1 MTQTRKALIVVGE
14 ASGDRL
20 AAGLAKAMA
29 TADPE
34 LTLLAVGGP
43 LMEEAG
49 CRILIPYTELM
60 VTGLVEV
67 LGHLPRIYRIFRRIT
82 SILRSSDRP
91 DVLVLIDYP
100 EFNMRLAAKAH
111 RLGIPVLYYVSP
123 QVWAWRK
130 YRTKRM
136 ASIVDKLAVIFP
148 FEVEHYSGLKI
159 QIEYVGHP
167 LLEEALEIPGREI
180 LRDRYGN
187 QGNPIVGLFPGS
199 RMNELKYN
207 LDTIIKTAE
216 ILIQKRRDI
225 SFILPVAP
233 GIRLEVIESALAGHD
248 VDILLTRDPLAEVA
262 KACDASVVVAGT
274 ATLQTALAKTPMV
287 IIYKMAPLSYF
298 ILSRT
303 ITLPHIGIVNILA
316 DKSVVQELVQD
327 AATPDNISAEVLRLL
342 EDTDY
347 RNLIKGE
354 LDLVFQKMQSSEGSL
369 RVAQMAS
376 ELSKGN
382 PQG

>member
-1 MTQTRKALIVVGE
+1 MTRTRTALIVVGE

-29 TADPE
+29 TVDPE

-82 SILRSSDRP
+82 SILHSSDRP

-100 EFNMRLAAKAH
+100 EFNMRLAAKAQ

-136 ASIVDKLAVIFP
+136 ARIVDKLAVIFP
-148 FEVEHYSGLKI
+148 FEVDHYSGLDI

-167 LLEEALEIPGREI
+167 LLEEALEVPDREC

-207 LDTIIKTAE
+207 LDTIIKAAE
-216 ILIQKRRDI
+216 DLIKKRRDI

-262 KACDASVVVAGT
+262 KACDASVVVSGT
-274 ATLQTALAKTPMV
+274 ATLQTALARTPMV

-316 DKSVVQELVQD
+316 GKRVVQELVQA

-354 LDLVFQKMQSSEGSL
+354 LDLIFQKMQSSEGSL

>member
-1 MTQTRKALIVVGE
+1 MTKTRTALIVVGE

-20 AAGLAKAMA
+20 AAGLVKAMA

-67 LGHLPRIYRIFRRIT
+67 LGHLPRIYRIFKRIT
-82 SILRSSDRP
+82 SILQSSDRP

-100 EFNMRLAAKAH
+100 EFNMRLAARAH

-136 ASIVDKLAVIFP
+136 ARIVDKLAVIFP
-148 FEVEHYSGLKI
+148 FEVDHYSGLDI

-167 LLEEALEIPGREI
+167 LLEEALEVPDREG

-216 ILIQKRRDI
+216 DLIKKRRDI

-233 GIRLEVIESALAGHD
+233 GIRLEVMESALAGHD

-262 KACDASVVVAGT
+262 KACDASVVVSGT
-274 ATLQTALAKTPMV
+274 ATLQTALARTPMV

-303 ITLPHIGIVNILA
+303 VTLPHIGIVNILA
-316 DKSVVQELVQD
+316 GKRVVQELVQG

-354 LDLVFQKMQSSEGSL
+354 LDLIFQKMQSSEGSL